1 MAFYAAAGAAAYAAF
16 RVAAEFSAILAVRH
30 YSNALDPYMWLLLAV
45 LVLVPILVMLVVAMV
60 VVEIIFL
67 FEDQPIA
74 PYSGRR
80 PHLAAG

>member
-1 MAFYAAAGAAAYAAF
+1 MAFYAAAGAVAYAAF
-16 RVAAEFSAILAVRH
+16 RVAAEFAAILAVRH
-30 YSNALDPYMWLLLAV
+30 YSNALDAYMWLLLAV

-60 VVEIIFL
+60 VIEMVFL

>member
-1 MAFYAAAGAAAYAAF
+1 
-16 RVAAEFSAILAVRH
+16 
-30 YSNALDPYMWLLLAV
+30 MWLLLAV
-45 LVLVPILVMLVVAMV
+45 LVPILVILVIAV
-60 VVEIIFL
+60 VVVDIIFL

>member
-16 RVAAEFSAILAVRH
+16 RVAAEFAAILVVRH

-60 VVEIIFL
+60 AVSYTHL
-67 FEDQPIA
+67 TLPTT
-74 PYSGRR
+74 PYV
-80 PHLAAG
+80 